1 MIRRGTVIVTTAVM
15 LTFAIGGAAW
25 ALPPDTTPPT
35 TPTNFRVVAT
45 TATTVTLAWSPS
57 TDNSGALSYVLT
69 DGLNQIAYPQQS
81 QTTWTLSAPWP
92 NTTYTYTLRA
102 ADFATPRNYSGP
114 ATVSHTSPPDL
125 TPPTAPVLSVT
136 SIAPA
141 RISVSWTRAVDAV
154 SPFITY
160 TFLVNGAVRTGDLG
174 GGTGRVML
182 DLTPSTSYTMVV
194 TARDPSGNTS
204 VSNTVT
210 ATTPAQTDVTPPTA
224 PANPRGRADI
234 GSCEVYL
241 SWDQSTD
248 NVDAQNTLL
257 YRFRVDGVLSPV
269 SSFVI
274 GRGTNIGVT
283 VLEGPVPGP
292 TTFTVEAVDGSG
304 NVSAASNGLMLNVD
318 EC

>member
-1 MIRRGTVIVTTAVM
+1 MILRRTVIVTTAVM
-15 LTFAIGGAAW
+15 LTFAIGGPAW

-45 TATTVTLAWSPS
+45 TATTVTLAWNPS
-57 TDNSGALSYVLT
+57 TDNSGALGYILT
-69 DGLNQIAYPQQS
+69 DSLGQIAYPQQS

-102 ADFATPRNYSGP
+102 ADFATPRNYSAP
-114 ATVSHTSPPDL
+114 ATVGYTSPPDV
-125 TPPTAPVLSVT
+125 TAPSAPVLSVT

-141 RISVSWTRAVDAV
+141 RLSVSWTRAVDAV

-160 TFLVNGAVRTGDLG
+160 AFLVNGAVRTGDLG
-174 GGTGRVML
+174 GGTGRVL
-182 DLTPSTSYTMVV
+182 LNLTPSTTYTMVV
-194 TARDPSGNTS
+194 TARDASGNTS

-210 ATTPAQTDVTPPTA
+210 ATTPAQTDFTPPTA
-224 PANPRGRADI
+224 PTNVRGRADV

-248 NVDAQNTLL
+248 NVDPQPALL
-257 YRFRVDGVLSPV
+257 YRFRAGGVLSPA

-304 NVSAASNGLMLNVD
+304 NVSAVSNGLVLNVD